1 MANKIEMREVQ
12 QNDFDSLSSLYV
24 DVYDINL
31 NRAYWNWKYFENPAG
46 EPCMFVALEGDRTVG
61 ETGTIPATV
70 LYKNE
75 HTPAS
80 QSCDI
85 TVHPDYQ
92 KGGTFLRLAKLSI
105 NKCIKDKLLFIYGF
119 SVPVTLKVSTKLLKF
134 RSVCSVWRWLLIVNP
149 RPYLSRKI
157 RLNFLT
163 KAAAAIISPII
174 KIKLLRHCVKTENHI
189 TEIKKFDERFD
200 VFWEKRKQEFNITVV
215 RDSTYLNWRYF
226 KNPNGHYK
234 VYAYIQE
241 NEIRGFIIL
250 TVEQDEIRRG
260 FIMDIIIDPA
270 DQSITEQLMSTA
282 IKYFIEEKAE
292 AVMTWL
298 PKWSPLVGQIE
309 KWGFKSKKTDHN
321 IIVRL
326 TRDEKEVD
334 PEYIYN
340 PDNWYFTMGDSDYH

>member
-1 MANKIEMREVQ
+1 MADKIEMREVR

-24 DVYDINL
+24 DVYNINL
-31 NRAYWNWKYFENPAG
+31 NRAYWNWKYFENPMG

-92 KGGTFLRLAKLSI
+92 KGGTFLKLARLSI

-134 RSVCSVWRWLLIVNP
+134 RSVCSVWRWLLIINP
-149 RPYLSRKI
+149 GPYLSRKI
-157 RLNFLT
+157 RLNLLA
-163 KAAAAIISPII
+163 KAATALVSPII
-174 KIKLLRHCVKTENHI
+174 RMKLLRNCIKTEERIIEI
-189 TEIKKFDERFD
+189 TRFDERFD
-200 VFWEKRKQEFNITVV
+200 VFWEKKKQDFNIAVV

-226 KNPNGHYK
+226 DNPDGKYK
-234 VYAYIQE
+234 VYAYVSD
-241 NEIRGFIIL
+241 NEIGGFIIL
-250 TVEQDEIRRG
+250 TVKQDDIRRG
-260 FIMDIIIDPA
+260 FIMDIIVDSA
-270 DQSITEQLMSTA
+270 DQKITEYLMSAA
-282 IKYFIEEKAE
+282 IQHFLHEEVE

-298 PKWSPLVGQIE
+298 PKWSPMVGQIE
-309 KWGFKSKKTDHN
+309 KWGFKGKETDHN

-326 TRDEKEVD
+326 TRDEKDVD
-334 PEYIYN
+334 PAYIYN
-340 PDNWYFTMGDSDYH
+340 PNNWYFTMGDSDYH